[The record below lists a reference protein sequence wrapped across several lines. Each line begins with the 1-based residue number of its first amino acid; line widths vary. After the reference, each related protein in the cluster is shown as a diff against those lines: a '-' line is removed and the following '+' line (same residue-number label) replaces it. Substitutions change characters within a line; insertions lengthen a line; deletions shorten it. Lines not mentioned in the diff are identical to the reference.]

1 MHLYEYMPLLYE
13 YAMCLYE
20 YPICRVR
27 VHGMSST
34 AAAAGISGEKIEID
48 PKQSKGM
55 LFRHKAMTCDIDDV
69 ANCELLSVKEKS
81 GQSCDVV

>member
-1 MHLYEYMPLLYE
+1 
-13 YAMCLYE
+13 
-20 YPICRVR
+20 
-27 VHGMSST
+27 MSST
-34 AAAAGISGEKIEID
+34 AAAAAVAGISGEKIEID